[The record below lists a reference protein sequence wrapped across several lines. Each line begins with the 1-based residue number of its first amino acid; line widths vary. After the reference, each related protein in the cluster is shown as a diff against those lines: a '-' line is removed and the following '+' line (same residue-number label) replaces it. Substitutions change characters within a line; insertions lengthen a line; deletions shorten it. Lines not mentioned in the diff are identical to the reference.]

1 VTRAYSPQ
9 RCSGCPYN
17 GSTAIAPF
25 PMIAVPHY
33 IAPDEYLNLERQSP
47 IRHEYRQGL
56 VYAMAG
62 KSSIMAPAI
71 KSF

>member
-1 VTRAYSPQ
+1 
-9 RCSGCPYN
+9 
-17 GSTAIAPF
+17 
-25 PMIAVPHY
+25 MIAVPHY

-56 VYAMAG
+56 VYAMVG
-62 KSSIMAPAI
+62 KSSMMAPAI

>member
-1 VTRAYSPQ
+1 
-9 RCSGCPYN
+9 
-17 GSTAIAPF
+17 
-25 PMIAVPHY
+25 MIAVPHY

-47 IRHEYRQGL
+47 IRHEYRQEL

-62 KSSIMAPAI
+62 KSSMMAPAI